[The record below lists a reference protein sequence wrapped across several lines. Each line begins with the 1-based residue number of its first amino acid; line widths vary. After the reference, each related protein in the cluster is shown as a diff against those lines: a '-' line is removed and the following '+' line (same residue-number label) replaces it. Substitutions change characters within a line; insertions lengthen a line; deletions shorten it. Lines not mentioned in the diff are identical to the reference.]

1 MNSSNLIKFVKN
13 TCNQWGI
20 DINRYP
26 SSLPPDFESDV
37 REIIDQVKKF
47 TMTSPERVAALCQ
60 AVKYISSNKIAGE
73 VVECGVW
80 KGGSMM
86 VVAQTLLNLNDTT
99 RHLYLFDTF
108 DGMPQ
113 PTKEDVDLEGIE
125 AEKLLKINDKKV
137 QDSIW
142 CYAALE
148 EVKKNLN
155 TINYPSEKIHY
166 IQGKVEETIPENSPE
181 TIALLRLDTD
191 WYEST
196 RHELI
201 HLFPRLSHGSVII
214 IDDYGHWQGA
224 RKAVDEY
231 LKDNNI
237 PLLLNR
243 IDVTGRIG
251 IITKM

>member
-1 MNSSNLIKFVKN
+1 MIKFVKN

-99 RHLYLFDTF
+99 RDLYLFDTF

-155 TINYPSEKIHY
+155 TIN
-166 IQGKVEETIPENSPE
+166 
-181 TIALLRLDTD
+181 
-191 WYEST
+191 
-196 RHELI
+196 
-201 HLFPRLSHGSVII
+201 
-214 IDDYGHWQGA
+214 
-224 RKAVDEY
+224 
-231 LKDNNI
+231 
-237 PLLLNR
+237 
-243 IDVTGRIG
+243 
-251 IITKM
+251 